1 MDYETT
7 QFLQNKWK
15 KGKEDKKE
23 SISKKETIIKL
34 ITSSKG

>member
-15 KGKEDKKE
+15 KGNEDKK